1 MQTTEKIGGV
11 YFLECPFT
19 GTVRYVGQTSNFDKR
34 KACYS
39 SGHMSSKRM
48 TAWFNG
54 LQAQNLKPVFR
65 MVYITDS
72 QITKDVLETRFI
84 EEYEDTVFN
93 VRSGGFDS
101 RLLRKTYKEQ
111 YFWSNS

>member
-1 MQTTEKIGGV
+1 MQTEDLIGGI

-19 GTVRYVGQTSNFDKR
+19 GTVRYVGQTSNFAQR
-34 KACYS
+34 KASYN
-39 SGHMSSKRM
+39 SGQMSNKRM

-54 LQAQNLKPVFR
+54 LQVQDLKPVFR

-101 RLLRKTYKEQ
+101 RLWRKTYKEQ
-111 YFWSNS
+111 YFLSKR